1 MKKKF
6 PRLTVDAIILIKD
19 SVILIKRRNPPFQGI
34 WALPGGFVDYGE
46 TVESAVRRET
56 KEETGL
62 DVEIEKLVGVYS
74 DPDRD
79 PRGHTISVCFLC
91 KPVGGNLKA
100 STDSMDVKEF
110 KLSQIPE
117 LAFDHEKILRD
128 LKL

>member
-1 MKKKF
+1 
-6 PRLTVDAIILIKD
+6 VDAIILIKD